1 MSDKFKAIVIDNQN
15 EKFTRDIKEIEKNQ
29 LKDGNV
35 LVKVDY
41 SSLNYKDA
49 LILNDGGKIVRKFPF
64 VPGIDVAGE
73 VIESS
78 SDIFNIGDK
87 VIATGYKIGMKVFG
101 GFGELVQLPEEWV
114 VPLPENLSLKD
125 AMSLGTAGLTAGAC
139 VKKMIC
145 AEIPNNMPIIVSGA
159 TGGVGSV
166 AVNLLSKLDYE
177 VHAITGK
184 SEEKDILL
192 RMGAEKVINRDEF
205 MQDPVKPMDKG
216 IYAGGVD
223 TVGGDMLAKM
233 ISLITNHGA
242 VACCGNVRGMKFTSS
257 VFPFILRGVSLIGI
271 DSAESKIEFKKD
283 IWNLFAGDWSLDLQ
297 DYTRI
302 LSLKEIDNEITRILK
317 GKQVGRVV
325 IKHEV

>member
-1 MSDKFKAIVIDNQN
+1 MKYKAYLVEENKGAFQGS
-15 EKFTRDIKEIEKNQ
+15 IKEIEMESIEP
-29 LKDGNV
+29 GNIII
-35 LVKVDY
+35 KVHY

-49 LILNDGGKIVRKFPF
+49 LAASGVKGVASSYPF

-192 RMGAEKVINRDEF
+192 KMGAKKVINRDEF
-205 MQDPVKPMDKG
+205 MQDPIKPLDKG

-271 DSAESKIEFKKD
+271 DSAESELEFKKD
-283 IWNLFAGDWSLDLQ
+283 IWNLFASDWSLDL
-297 DYTRI
+297 DEYTRI
-302 LSLKEIDNEITRILK
+302 LSLNEIENEISRILK